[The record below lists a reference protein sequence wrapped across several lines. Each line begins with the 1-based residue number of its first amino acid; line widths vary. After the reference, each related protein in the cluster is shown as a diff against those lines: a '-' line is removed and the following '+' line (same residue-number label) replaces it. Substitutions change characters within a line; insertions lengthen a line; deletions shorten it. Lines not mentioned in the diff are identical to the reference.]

1 MTDMCR
7 RIVNLVVKDLQQF
20 LRDRVLLIF
29 VLVGPTFQL
38 VMMGQASAV
47 DLQHLPTAILDR
59 DRTASSRAL
68 IVALDNLSQLDATHY
83 LNKGSEAGP
92 LLDRGEV
99 SVVVIIPSGFGACL
113 ESASDRA
120 TVQLLVDGSN
130 IIGTYA
136 AVAAAEGSIA
146 SLGAAVSVQ
155 RMQSS
160 AAAGPRIPA
169 LDLRTTA
176 RFNEEM
182 NHSYYLLPSQLSLIV
197 LIVTLLVSSV
207 GIVRERETGT
217 LEQLMVSPLKRAELI
232 VAKATLPTIVAFVD
246 FLAMLAITVWLFGV
260 PVRGSIA
267 LLLAV
272 TLVFIVAQQT
282 WGLVISAVSAT
293 QQQAVLL
300 IFMTGI
306 LSVAF
311 SGYLVAVQN
320 MPLLMQW
327 VSKLFPI
334 SHYLIM
340 LRAIMLK
347 GASIT
352 HIGPQLSAL
361 VVLGIASLAIS
372 VRSFRKQME

>member
-1 MTDMCR
+1 MWR

-38 VMMGQASAV
+38 LMMGQATAS
-47 DLQHLPTAILDR
+47 DIKHLPTAIVDG
-59 DRTASSRAL
+59 DRTSDSRAL
-68 IVALDNLSQLDATHY
+68 MVALDNLDALDVTHY
-83 LNKGSEAGP
+83 LEGELEAGP
-92 LLDRGEV
+92 LLDRGEI
-99 SVVVIIPSGFGACL
+99 SIAVVIPAGFAASLDSPS
-113 ESASDRA
+113 ERT
-120 TVQLLVDGSN
+120 TVQMLVDGSH
-130 IIGTYA
+130 ILGAYA
-136 AVAAAEGSIA
+136 ALSAAEGAIA
-146 SLGAAVSVQ
+146 RMGGDVALQ
-155 RMQSS
+155 RLQSS
-160 AAAGPRIPA
+160 GTSGPRVPT

-217 LEQLMVSPLKRAELI
+217 LEQLMVTPLRRVELI

-246 FLAMLAITVWLFGV
+246 FVAMLAMTVLVFGL
-260 PVRGSIA
+260 PIRGSIA

-272 TLVFIVAQQT
+272 TLVFIMVQQT

-300 IFMTGI
+300 IFMMGI

-320 MPLLMQW
+320 MPMGMQW

-334 SHYLIM
+334 SHYLSM

-347 GASIT
+347 GANIS

-361 VVLGIASLAIS
+361 ALLGVANLVIS
-372 VRSFRKQME
+372 VRSFRKQLE

>member
-1 MTDMCR
+1 
-7 RIVNLVVKDLQQF
+7 
-20 LRDRVLLIF
+20 
-29 VLVGPTFQL
+29 
-38 VMMGQASAV
+38 MMGQATAS
-47 DLQHLPTAILDR
+47 DIKHLPTAIVDG
-59 DRTASSRAL
+59 DRTSDSRAL
-68 IVALDNLSQLDATHY
+68 MVALDNLDALDVTHY
-83 LNKGSEAGP
+83 LEGEPEAGP
-92 LLDRGEV
+92 LLDRGEI
-99 SVVVIIPSGFGACL
+99 SIAVVIPSGFA
-113 ESASDRA
+113 ASLDSPSERT
-120 TVQLLVDGSN
+120 TVQILVDGSH
-130 IIGTYA
+130 ILGAYA
-136 AVAAAEGSIA
+136 ALSAAEGAIA
-146 SLGAAVSVQ
+146 
-155 RMQSS
+155 RMGGDVALERLQSS
-160 AAAGPRIPA
+160 GTSAPRVPT

-217 LEQLMVSPLKRAELI
+217 LEQLMVTPVRRVELI

-246 FLAMLAITVWLFGV
+246 FVAMLAMTVLVFGL
-260 PVRGSIA
+260 PIRGSIA

-272 TLVFIVAQQT
+272 TLVFIMVQQT

-300 IFMTGI
+300 IFMMGI

-311 SGYLVAVQN
+311 SGYLVSVQN
-320 MPLLMQW
+320 MPMVMQW

-334 SHYLIM
+334 SHYLSM

-347 GASIT
+347 GANIT

-361 VVLGIASLAIS
+361 ALLGIANLVIS
-372 VRSFRKQME
+372 VRSFRKQLE

>member
-1 MTDMCR
+1 MWR
-7 RIVNLVVKDLQQF
+7 RIANLVVKDLQQF
-20 LRDRVLLIF
+20 FRDRVLLIF

-38 VMMGQASAV
+38 LMMGQATAS
-47 DLQHLPTAILDR
+47 DIEHLPTAIVDG
-59 DRTASSRAL
+59 DHTSDSRAL
-68 IVALDNLSQLDATHY
+68 MVALDNLDALDVTHY
-83 LNKGSEAGP
+83 LEGEPEAGP
-92 LLDRGEV
+92 LLDRGEI
-99 SVVVIIPSGFGACL
+99 SVAVVIPSGFA
-113 ESASDRA
+113 ASLDSPSERT
-120 TVQLLVDGSN
+120 TVQILVDGSH
-130 IIGTYA
+130 ILGAYA
-136 AVAAAEGSIA
+136 ALSAAEGAIA
-146 SLGAAVSVQ
+146 
-155 RMQSS
+155 RMGGDVALERLQSS
-160 AAAGPRIPA
+160 GTSAPRVPT

-217 LEQLMVSPLKRAELI
+217 LEQLMVTPVRRVELI

-246 FLAMLAITVWLFGV
+246 FVAMLAMTVLVFGL
-260 PVRGSIA
+260 PIRGSIA

-272 TLVFIVAQQT
+272 TLVFIMVQQT

-300 IFMTGI
+300 IFMMGI

-311 SGYLVAVQN
+311 SGYLVSVQN
-320 MPLLMQW
+320 MPMVMQW

-334 SHYLIM
+334 SHYLSM

-347 GASIT
+347 GANIT

-361 VVLGIASLAIS
+361 ALLGVANLVIS
-372 VRSFRKQME
+372 VRSFRKQLE

>member
-1 MTDMCR
+1 MWR
-7 RIVNLVVKDLQQF
+7 RIANLVVKDLQQF
-20 LRDRVLLIF
+20 FRDRVLLIF

-38 VMMGQASAV
+38 LMMGQATAS
-47 DLQHLPTAILDR
+47 DIEHLPTAIVDG
-59 DRTASSRAL
+59 DHTSDSRAL
-68 IVALDNLSQLDATHY
+68 MVALDNLDALDVTHY
-83 LNKGSEAGP
+83 LEGEPEAGP
-92 LLDRGEV
+92 LLDRGEI
-99 SVVVIIPSGFGACL
+99 SVAVVIPSGFA
-113 ESASDRA
+113 ASLDSPSERT
-120 TVQLLVDGSN
+120 TVQILVDGSH
-130 IIGTYA
+130 ILGAYA
-136 AVAAAEGSIA
+136 ALSAAEGAIA
-146 SLGAAVSVQ
+146 
-155 RMQSS
+155 RMGGDVALERLQSS
-160 AAAGPRIPA
+160 GTSAPRVPT

-217 LEQLMVSPLKRAELI
+217 LEQLMVTPLRRVELI

-246 FLAMLAITVWLFGV
+246 FVAMLAMTVLVFGL
-260 PVRGSIA
+260 PIRGSIA

-272 TLVFIVAQQT
+272 TLVFIMVQQT

-300 IFMTGI
+300 IFMMGI

-311 SGYLVAVQN
+311 SGYLVSVQN
-320 MPLLMQW
+320 MPMVMQW

-334 SHYLIM
+334 SHYLSM

-347 GASIT
+347 GANIT

-361 VVLGIASLAIS
+361 ALLGVANLVIS
-372 VRSFRKQME
+372 VRSFRKQLE

>member
-1 MTDMCR
+1 MWR

-38 VMMGQASAV
+38 MMMGQATAS
-47 DLQHLPTAILDR
+47 DIKHLPTAIVDG
-59 DRTASSRAL
+59 DRTSDSRAL
-68 IVALDNLSQLDATHY
+68 MVALDNLDALDVTHY
-83 LNKGSEAGP
+83 LEGEPEAGP
-92 LLDRGEV
+92 LLDRGEI
-99 SVVVIIPSGFGACL
+99 SIAVVIPSGFA
-113 ESASDRA
+113 ASLDSPSERT
-120 TVQLLVDGSN
+120 TVQILVDGSH
-130 IIGTYA
+130 ILGAYA
-136 AVAAAEGSIA
+136 ALSAAEGAIA
-146 SLGAAVSVQ
+146 
-155 RMQSS
+155 RMGGDVALERLQSS
-160 AAAGPRIPA
+160 GTSGPRVPT
-169 LDLRTTA
+169 LDLRITA

-217 LEQLMVSPLKRAELI
+217 LEQLMVTPLRRVELI

-246 FLAMLAITVWLFGV
+246 FVAMLAMTVLVFGL
-260 PVRGSIA
+260 PIRGSIA

-272 TLVFIVAQQT
+272 TLVFIMVQQT

-300 IFMTGI
+300 IFMMGI

-311 SGYLVAVQN
+311 SGYLVSVQN
-320 MPLLMQW
+320 MPMVMQW

-334 SHYLIM
+334 SHYLSM

-347 GASIT
+347 GANIT

-361 VVLGIASLAIS
+361 ALLGVANLVIS
-372 VRSFRKQME
+372 VRSFRKQLE

>member
-1 MTDMCR
+1 MWR

-38 VMMGQASAV
+38 LMMGQATAS
-47 DLQHLPTAILDR
+47 DIKHLPTAIVDG
-59 DRTASSRAL
+59 DRTSDSRAL
-68 IVALDNLSQLDATHY
+68 IVALDNLDALDVTHY
-83 LNKGSEAGP
+83 LEGEPEAGP
-92 LLDRGEV
+92 LLDRGEI
-99 SVVVIIPSGFGACL
+99 SIAVVIPSGFA
-113 ESASDRA
+113 ASLDSPSERT
-120 TVQLLVDGSN
+120 TVQILVDGSH
-130 IIGTYA
+130 ILGAYA
-136 AVAAAEGSIA
+136 ALSAAEGAIA
-146 SLGAAVSVQ
+146 
-155 RMQSS
+155 RMGGDVALERLQSS
-160 AAAGPRIPA
+160 GTSAPRVPT

-217 LEQLMVSPLKRAELI
+217 LEQLMVTPVRRVELI

-246 FLAMLAITVWLFGV
+246 FVAMLAMTVLVFGL
-260 PVRGSIA
+260 PIRGSIA

-272 TLVFIVAQQT
+272 TLVFIMVQQT

-300 IFMTGI
+300 IFMMGI

-311 SGYLVAVQN
+311 SGYLVSVQN
-320 MPLLMQW
+320 MPMVMQW

-334 SHYLIM
+334 SHYLSM

-347 GASIT
+347 GANIT

-361 VVLGIASLAIS
+361 ALLGIANLVIS
-372 VRSFRKQME
+372 VRSFRKQLE

>member
-1 MTDMCR
+1 MWR
-7 RIVNLVVKDLQQF
+7 RIANLVVKDLQQF
-20 LRDRVLLIF
+20 FRDRVLLIF

-38 VMMGQASAV
+38 LMMGQATAS
-47 DLQHLPTAILDR
+47 DIEHLPTAIVDG
-59 DRTASSRAL
+59 DHTSDSRAL
-68 IVALDNLSQLDATHY
+68 MVALDNLDALDVTHY
-83 LNKGSEAGP
+83 LEGEPEAGP
-92 LLDRGEV
+92 LLDRGEI
-99 SVVVIIPSGFGACL
+99 SVAVVIPSGFA
-113 ESASDRA
+113 ASLDSPSERT
-120 TVQLLVDGSN
+120 TVQILVDGSH
-130 IIGTYA
+130 ILGAYA
-136 AVAAAEGSIA
+136 ALSAAEGAIA
-146 SLGAAVSVQ
+146 
-155 RMQSS
+155 RMGGDVALERLQSS
-160 AAAGPRIPA
+160 GTSAPRVPT

-217 LEQLMVSPLKRAELI
+217 LEQLMVTPVRRVELI

-246 FLAMLAITVWLFGV
+246 FVAMLAMTVLVFGL
-260 PVRGSIA
+260 PIRGSIA

-272 TLVFIVAQQT
+272 TLVFIMVQQT

-300 IFMTGI
+300 IFMMGI

-311 SGYLVAVQN
+311 SGYLVSVQN
-320 MPLLMQW
+320 MPMVMQW

-334 SHYLIM
+334 SHYLSM

-347 GASIT
+347 GANIT

-361 VVLGIASLAIS
+361 ALLGIANLVIS
-372 VRSFRKQME
+372 VRSFRKQLE

>member
-1 MTDMCR
+1 MWR
-7 RIVNLVVKDLQQF
+7 RIFNLVVKDLQQF

-38 VMMGQASAV
+38 LMMGQATAS
-47 DLQHLPTAILDR
+47 DIKHLPTAIVDG
-59 DRTASSRAL
+59 DHTSDSRAL
-68 IVALDNLSQLDATHY
+68 MVALDNLDALDVTHY
-83 LNKGSEAGP
+83 LEGEPEAGP
-92 LLDRGEV
+92 LLDRGEI
-99 SVVVIIPSGFGACL
+99 SIAVVIPSGFA
-113 ESASDRA
+113 ASLGSPSERT
-120 TVQLLVDGSN
+120 TVQILVDGSH
-130 IIGTYA
+130 ILGAYA
-136 AVAAAEGSIA
+136 ALSAAEGAIA
-146 SLGAAVSVQ
+146 
-155 RMQSS
+155 RMGGDVALERLQSS
-160 AAAGPRIPA
+160 GTSGPRVPT
-169 LDLRTTA
+169 LDLRITA

-217 LEQLMVSPLKRAELI
+217 LEQLMVTPLRRVELI

-246 FLAMLAITVWLFGV
+246 FVAMLAMTVLVFGL
-260 PVRGSIA
+260 PIRGSIV

-272 TLVFIVAQQT
+272 TLVFIIVQQT

-300 IFMTGI
+300 IFMMGI

-311 SGYLVAVQN
+311 SGYLVSVQN
-320 MPLLMQW
+320 MPMVMQW

-334 SHYLIM
+334 SHYLSM

-347 GASIT
+347 GANIT

-361 VVLGIASLAIS
+361 ALLGVANLVIS
-372 VRSFRKQME
+372 VRSFRKQLE

>member
-1 MTDMCR
+1 MWR
-7 RIVNLVVKDLQQF
+7 RIGNLVLKDLQQF
-20 LRDRVLLIF
+20 LRDRVLLFF

-38 VMMGQASAV
+38 LMMGQATAS
-47 DLQHLPTAILDR
+47 DIKHLPTAVVDG
-59 DRTASSRAL
+59 DHSSQSRAL
-68 IVALDNLSQLDATHY
+68 MVALDNLEALDVTHY
-83 LNKGSEAGP
+83 LAKESEATP
-92 LLDRGEV
+92 LLDRGEI
-99 SVVVIIPSGFGACL
+99 SITVVIPAGFGASL
-113 ESASDRA
+113 DSPSDSA
-120 TVQLLVDGSN
+120 TVQLLVDGSH
-130 IIGTYA
+130 ILGAYA
-136 AVAAAEGSIA
+136 ALSAAEGEIA
-146 SLGAAVSVQ
+146 KMGSDVALQ
-155 RMQSS
+155 RLQSNGS
-160 AAAGPRIPA
+160 SGVRVPT

-217 LEQLMVSPLKRAELI
+217 LEQLMVTPLRRIELI

-246 FLAMLAITVWLFGV
+246 FVAMLAMTVLVFGL
-260 PVRGSIA
+260 PIRGSVG

-272 TLVFIVAQQT
+272 TLLFIIAQQT

-300 IFMTGI
+300 VFMMGI

-320 MPLLMQW
+320 MPLAMQW
-327 VSKLFPI
+327 VSEFFPI
-334 SHYLIM
+334 SHYLSM
-340 LRAIMLK
+340 LRAILLK
-347 GASIT
+347 GASMR

-361 VVLGIASLAIS
+361 ALLGVAYLVLS
-372 VRSFRKQME
+372 VRSFRKQLE

>member
-1 MTDMCR
+1 MWR
-7 RIVNLVVKDLQQF
+7 RIFNLVVKDLQQF

-38 VMMGQASAV
+38 MMMGQATAS
-47 DLQHLPTAILDR
+47 DIEHLPTAIVDG
-59 DRTASSRAL
+59 DRTSDSRAL
-68 IVALDNLSQLDATHY
+68 TVALDNLDALDVTHY
-83 LNKGSEAGP
+83 LEGEPEAGP
-92 LLDRGEV
+92 LLDRGEI
-99 SVVVIIPSGFGACL
+99 SIAVVIPAGFASSLDSPS
-113 ESASDRA
+113 ERA
-120 TVQLLVDGSN
+120 KVQLLVDGSQ
-130 IIGTYA
+130 ILGAYA
-136 AVAAAEGSIA
+136 ALSAAEGAIA
-146 SLGAAVSVQ
+146 KMGSDVALE
-155 RMQSS
+155 RLQSS
-160 AAAGPRIPA
+160 GTSGPRVPT

-217 LEQLMVSPLKRAELI
+217 LEQLMVTPLRRVELI

-246 FLAMLAITVWLFGV
+246 FVAMLAMTVLVFGL
-260 PVRGSIA
+260 PIRGSIA

-272 TLVFIVAQQT
+272 TLVFIMVQQT

-300 IFMTGI
+300 VFMMGI

-320 MPLLMQW
+320 MPVVMQL
-327 VSKLFPI
+327 VSNLFPI
-334 SHYLIM
+334 SHYLSM

-347 GASIT
+347 GATIT

-361 VVLGIASLAIS
+361 ALLGVANLVIS
-372 VRSFRKQME
+372 VRSFRKQLE